1 MSLRAGPAG
10 DHEGEDAGP
19 SQQQRGEG
27 EAAADASQ
35 HQQQHNPFGFPLSL
49 VKRIMCLD
57 PDVSRISGGHFPP
70 RALQMHACALCQAT

>member
-1 MSLRAGPAG
+1 MIMRGRTQDPASSSG
-10 DHEGEDAGP
+10 ARGRR
-19 SQQQRGEG
+19 QRTPR
-27 EAAADASQ
+27 SISSSTT
-35 HQQQHNPFGFPLSL
+35 PLAFRYPL